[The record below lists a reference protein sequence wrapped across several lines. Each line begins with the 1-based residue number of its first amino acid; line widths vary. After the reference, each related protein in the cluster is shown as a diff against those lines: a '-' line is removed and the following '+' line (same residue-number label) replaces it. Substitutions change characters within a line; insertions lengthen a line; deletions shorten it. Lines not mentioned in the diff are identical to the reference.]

1 MSSVP
6 CTVLQTLDAY
16 GQRVNTDDLTTP
28 GAGSQEPSVAVSINE
43 TAVFL
48 SGVQTQT
55 MRAGVAVLDD
65 LRLVAEPGVY
75 TLQCSSQGLTPA
87 DVQVLLQHCL
97 VARACGLR
105 RTVTL
110 CAGCH
115 IPLCT
120 FSDYCVHAGLPGLA
134 FSNTLARHMYV
145 A

>member
-1 MSSVP
+1 M
-6 CTVLQTLDAY
+6 
-16 GQRVNTDDLTTP
+16 
-28 GAGSQEPSVAVSINE
+28 SINE

-97 VARACGLR
+97 VARACGMR
-105 RTVTL
+105 RTIRC
-110 CAGCH
+110 CACCH
-115 IPLCT
+115 IPMCT
-120 FSDYCVHAGLPGLA
+120 FSDHCVHTGLPDLA
-134 FSNTLARHMYV
+134 LSNALARHMYV